1 MSKLFQNKY
10 IGRSVIREIIQLAKE
25 KDIPEVY
32 AEIYSFNTQFQ
43 RMFES
48 IGFQRVEEEKYILV
62 ILELWR
68 YGDAKRK
75 SI

>member
-62 ILELWR
+62 IN
-68 YGDAKRK
+68 
-75 SI
+75 